1 MVTARNW
8 IRRGL
13 GNNARTPNL
22 RVRLLRAPRQWIPAA
37 LKPVLPDA
45 STLTASAWRAHGIDA
60 P

>member
-13 GNNARTPNL
+13 GSNARGANL
-22 RVRLLRAPRQWIPAA
+22 RIRFLRAPHHWIPAA

-45 STLTASAWRAHGIDA
+45 SSLTASAWRAHGADA
-60 P
+60 T